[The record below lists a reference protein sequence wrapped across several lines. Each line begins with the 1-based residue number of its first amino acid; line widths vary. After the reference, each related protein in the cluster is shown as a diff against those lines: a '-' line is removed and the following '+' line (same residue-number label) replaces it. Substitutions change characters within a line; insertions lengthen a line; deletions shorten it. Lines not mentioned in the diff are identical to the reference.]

1 MADRIPK
8 VEISSRSQDF
18 SEGEITVDVQI
29 YKIEGN
35 DGWTLE
41 VVVDEG
47 TSISWTELFPTDREA
62 WDDFMSAVGELGL
75 RRLLDADES
84 AEATIH

>member
-1 MADRIPK
+1 MVNRIPK
-8 VEISSRSQDF
+8 VEISSLSQDF
-18 SEGEITVDVQI
+18 TEGDLTVGVQI

-47 TSISWTELFPTDREA
+47 TSISWTELILTDQDA
-62 WDDFMSAVGELGL
+62 WDDFANAAKELGL
-75 RRLLDADES
+75 RRLVDAEEAD
-84 AEATIH
+84 EATIH